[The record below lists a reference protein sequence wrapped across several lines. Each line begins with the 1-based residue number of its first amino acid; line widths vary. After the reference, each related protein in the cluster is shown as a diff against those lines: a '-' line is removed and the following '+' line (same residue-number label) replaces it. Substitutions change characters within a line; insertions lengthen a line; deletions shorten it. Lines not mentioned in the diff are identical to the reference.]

1 MYSFEN
7 MQFDLKR
14 FSPCIYILIAGNTN
28 FEEKKE

>member
-7 MQFDLKR
+7 MQFELKR
-14 FSPCIYILIAGNTN
+14 FSPYILIAGNTN